1 MKKSLYLAAFLAWI
15 CVMSGGIL
23 SIVNDITAPIIEY
36 NKAQAEAAN
45 FAKIF
50 GEGVNYKAVEFDLTD
65 SSIEQIFVAG
75 DMGYAYKV
83 RTYGYQS
90 EIVYIVGVAQDGSIL
105 GFECLELADTPGFG
119 MKVNEPEY
127 KAVVTSSNIENK
139 IDTISGATITSKA
152 VVDTLAEVGA
162 HYAANFK

>member
-1 MKKSLYLAAFLAWI
+1 
-15 CVMSGGIL
+15 
-23 SIVNDITAPIIEY
+23 
-36 NKAQAEAAN
+36 
-45 FAKIF
+45 
-50 GEGVNYKAVEFDLTD
+50 
-65 SSIEQIFVAG
+65 
-75 DMGYAYKV
+75 
-83 RTYGYQS
+83 
-90 EIVYIVGVAQDGSIL
+90 
-105 GFECLELADTPGFG
+105 